1 MSHTTLVL
9 VVTLLAAAVV
19 TVVVFRRFNM
29 PPILGYLIVGV
40 MIGPYTLGLIPDS
53 DATRY
58 LAEFGVVF
66 LMFSIGLEF
75 SLPQMNAMRHI
86 VLGFGSTQVL
96 VTMVVVIVIA
106 VAIGQSWQTGVIL
119 GGVIAMSSTA
129 IVSKALSESAQ
140 LHSPHGR
147 QIMGVALFQDLA
159 VVPLL
164 VLVPA
169 LALSGGEL
177 AMEIGVALLKAIAA
191 LTVILLVGQRIMR
204 PLFGLI
210 AAQKSSEL
218 FVLAVLL
225 VTLGLS
231 LATELAGLSLA
242 LGAFLAGML
251 ISETEYRYQV
261 EDYIKPFR
269 DVLLGLFFVTIGM
282 LLDLRVVV
290 DRWVVVAL
298 VLVALVTLKFFI
310 IVALALLFKNERGV
324 ALRCAI
330 ALAPAGEFGFV
341 LLSLAG
347 KREAI
352 PDATLQVVLAAML
365 LSMLIAPILLA
376 NSEKL
381 VMRLVASEWEMR
393 AVQLQQLA
401 IRAMSQRGQVIICGY
416 GRSGQSLARFLEQE
430 KVPIIALDG
439 DPLRVKQAAAA
450 GDSVMFGDAT
460 RKEVLTAAGL
470 ARASAVV
477 VSFADTHAAM
487 TILAHARELRPDVP
501 VIVRTS
507 DDTDVEKLKKA
518 GAAEIVAEV
527 VEGSLMLATQTML
540 LLGVPLNKV
549 LMRLRSV
556 RNERYQL
563 MRGFFPGA
571 SDLEDTA
578 FDDSQ
583 SRLHSILID
592 EGAAA
597 VGKTIERLGLDETGA
612 TLVALRRRGV
622 RDADPAV
629 DTRVEAADVL
639 ILAGTPEALAK
650 AEIVLLQG

>member
-1 MSHTTLVL
+1 
-9 VVTLLAAAVV
+9 
-19 TVVVFRRFNM
+19 
-29 PPILGYLIVGV
+29 
-40 MIGPYTLGLIPDS
+40 
-53 DATRY
+53 
-58 LAEFGVVF
+58 
-66 LMFSIGLEF
+66 
-75 SLPQMNAMRHI
+75 
-86 VLGFGSTQVL
+86 
-96 VTMVVVIVIA
+96 
-106 VAIGQSWQTGVIL
+106 
-119 GGVIAMSSTA
+119 
-129 IVSKALSESAQ
+129 
-140 LHSPHGR
+140 
-147 QIMGVALFQDLA
+147 
-159 VVPLL
+159 
-164 VLVPA
+164 
-169 LALSGGEL
+169 
-177 AMEIGVALLKAIAA
+177 
-191 LTVILLVGQRIMR
+191 
-204 PLFGLI
+204 
-210 AAQKSSEL
+210 
-218 FVLAVLL
+218 
-225 VTLGLS
+225 
-231 LATELAGLSLA
+231 
-242 LGAFLAGML
+242 
-251 ISETEYRYQV
+251 
-261 EDYIKPFR
+261 
-269 DVLLGLFFVTIGM
+269 
-282 LLDLRVVV
+282 
-290 DRWVVVAL
+290 
-298 VLVALVTLKFFI
+298 
-310 IVALALLFKNERGV
+310 
-324 ALRCAI
+324 
-330 ALAPAGEFGFV
+330 
-341 LLSLAG
+341 
-347 KREAI
+347 
-352 PDATLQVVLAAML
+352 
-365 LSMLIAPILLA
+365 
-376 NSEKL
+376 
-381 VMRLVASEWEMR
+381 
-393 AVQLQQLA
+393 
-401 IRAMSQRGQVIICGY
+401 
-416 GRSGQSLARFLEQE
+416 
-430 KVPIIALDG
+430 
-439 DPLRVKQAAAA
+439 LRVKQAAAA